1 MKRLF
6 TVGILAA
13 VVVAGVLST
22 TYFGTRNTHETL
34 PDSPIVVAVIDQYP
48 PFSYVAENG
57 ERMGYDF
64 DLGHDICRMMK
75 VRCVFKPFP
84 LGDIRALLEDN
95 KVDVAIAGLR
105 ASPERMRTFA
115 FSDAYYRSLPFF
127 ITNHSSLIPFI
138 EQDPRRLVIGVMEKS
153 MQYKRLMS
161 DYAEAGIKIK
171 TYAKYEDIPK
181 ALHEG
186 DINMMFTDGLS
197 GYALLKS
204 PLGRDLRIAGNYPFV
219 DSALTDS
226 RIAVS
231 IEHKDWIDRI
241 NLALIR
247 LQASGRYQELSLKYF
262 PYINY

>member
-6 TVGILAA
+6 TVSVLAA
-13 VVVAGVLST
+13 IVAAAVLA
-22 TYFGTRNTHETL
+22 FKHAGTRETDSL
-34 PDSPIVVAVIDQYP
+34 PDRPIVVAVIDQYL

-57 ERMGYDF
+57 ERTGYDV
-64 DLGHDICRMMK
+64 DLGHDICRLLK
-75 VRCVFKPFP
+75 VRCVFKAYPQ
-84 LGDIRALLEDN
+84 GEIAALLDAK

-105 ASPERMRTFA
+105 ASPERIRTFA

-127 ITNHSSLIPFI
+127 ITKYRSLIPFI
-138 EQDPRRLVIGVMEKS
+138 EQHPKRLVIGVMENGL
-153 MQYKRLMS
+153 QHQRLVR
-161 DYAEAGIKIK
+161 DYAEAGVGIR
-171 TYAKYEDIPK
+171 TYAKYEDIAQ
-181 ALHEG
+181 ALHKG
-186 DINMMFTDGLS
+186 DINMMLTDGLS

-204 PLGRDLRIAGNYPFV
+204 PLGRDFLIAGNYPFV

-226 RIAVS
+226 RIAVA

-241 NLALIR
+241 NLALVR